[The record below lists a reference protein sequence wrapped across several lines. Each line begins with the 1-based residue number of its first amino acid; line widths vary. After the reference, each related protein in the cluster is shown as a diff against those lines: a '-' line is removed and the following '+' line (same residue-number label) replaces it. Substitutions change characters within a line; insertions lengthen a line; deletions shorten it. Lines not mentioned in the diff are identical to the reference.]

1 MKKLISFFAA
11 FLVCAGAVSA
21 LAAENI
27 SVYID
32 GNRLNTARA
41 PYIES
46 DRTMVPMRAIF
57 ESLGCSVDWDEAAQ
71 SVTSKKGGMVMIMS
85 IDSKV
90 MYVDGGAVEL
100 DVPPRLVSD
109 TTFVPLRAVSE
120 ALDCDVTWS
129 GDTNS
134 VYIVTSAQSEIF
146 MYPEFDSVP
155 DFGQIVG
162 ITPNPVLDDG
172 KIYCYENVTPKETE
186 KYARVMESR
195 GFDAFDAG
203 EYVIY
208 SKDNISVLAG
218 FRGGIF
224 RIVITNY

>member
-1 MKKLISFFAA
+1 MKKLVSFLAA
-11 FLVCAGAVSA
+11 CLILAGSVF
-21 LAAENI
+21 AAENI

-32 GNRLNTARA
+32 GNPLNTVRA
-41 PYIES
+41 PYLES
-46 DRTMVPMRAIF
+46 DRTMVPMRSIF
-57 ESLGCSVDWDEAAQ
+57 ESLGCAVDWDEAAQ
-71 SVTSKKGGMVMIMS
+71 SVTSKRDGRVIIMS
-85 IDSKV
+85 IGSKV

-100 DVPPRLVSD
+100 DVAPALVYD

-120 ALDCDVTWS
+120 ALGCDVTWS
-129 GDTNS
+129 DDTNS
-134 VYIVTSAQSEIF
+134 VFIVTSVKAEIP
-146 MYPEFDSVP
+146 MYPEFEAVP

-172 KIYCYENVTPKETE
+172 KIYCYENADADDAE
-186 KYARVMESR
+186 KYARVMESQ
-195 GFDAFDAG
+195 GFAAFDAG

-208 SKDNISVLAG
+208 TKDNISVLAG